1 MKQIYLLRFL
11 AAKLQLFL
19 QIHNTFPSFSS
30 KYLVIIDLNQISCY
44 NMNSLGCVMLHKAR
58 HYVVFFL
65 LKKYEKVWIYCL
77 L

>member
-30 KYLVIIDLNQISCY
+30 KYLVIIDLNQIPCY
-44 NMNSLGCVMLHKAR
+44 
-58 HYVVFFL
+58 
-65 LKKYEKVWIYCL
+65 IYY
-77 L
+77 